1 MSGSGAVG
9 EAGAVEEVTVEAAA
23 APAAARNV
31 DCCDQLSPED
41 IQAQVREV
49 LLTVV
54 DSVPAADTARS
65 EPPPHPSSPPAH
77 APPADDGVHSQPVD
91 DDQHAISSGIS
102 EMLAE
107 KDCDAEFACR
117 SPVTCGRAEEEEPG
131 VLKSPRARQGM
142 QCVDIGVDVGEDHE
156 QLVEEARL
164 MLAMLDGHHLAY
176 WQSRYDDELARVEM
190 MSDAGGGAAIAA
202 LFTWYVR
209 ACSSCS
215 RMCCFSLQAS

>member
-9 EAGAVEEVTVEAAA
+9 GAGAIEEVAVEAAA

-54 DSVPAADTARS
+54 DSVPAADTAHS

-77 APPADDGVHSQPVD
+77 APPADDGVHTQPVD
-91 DDQHAISSGIS
+91 HDLHAIS
-102 EMLAE
+102 EMLA
-107 KDCDAEFACR
+107 DAEFARR

-190 MSDAGGGAAIAA
+190 MSDAGGGAAVAA

-215 RMCCFSLQAS
+215 RMCCVSLQAS